1 MDTAHIALFDLADQR
16 LSWVGRREQLLAQ
29 NVANANTPG
38 WRARDLKPFADLLAG
53 RTVGLAPVALTPAA
67 LPLLPSAPF
76 GSVTTSG
83 DAGPD
88 GNSVQLDTE
97 LAKVADSETTQALV
111 TGLYAKYLGMFRT
124 TLGR

>member
-1 MDTAHIALFDLADQR
+1 MDPTRIALFDLADQR

-29 NVANANTPG
+29 NVANADTPG
-38 WRARDLKPFADLLAG
+38 WRARDLKPFAELLAG
-53 RTVGLAPVALTPAA
+53 RAVRLAPVTASPGA
-67 LPLLPSAPF
+67 LPLLAATPP
-76 GSVTTSG
+76 GSITTPG

-97 LAKVADSETTQALV
+97 LAKVADSETTQSLV

-124 TLGR
+124 ALGR